1 MSFLKVG
8 KKSGAVQFFCAFF
21 EKKFV
26 YYPRRKRPSARQP
39 RNHHNHEFR
48 DTMKRDFPALLNPAL
63 QHIGAYKV
71 EGGQEAEVKLNQNES
86 PFDLPVWL
94 KEKILGEFR
103 DEPWNRYPDILP
115 YRGMQAY
122 ASFTG
127 LPPESV
133 IMSNGSNEML
143 YTIFMACLGAGRKVL
158 IPQPSF
164 SLYEKI
170 ALLLQADV
178 ATVPMGAEL
187 EFDADAVI
195 EAAARERADFIVLST
210 PNNPTG
216 KSLSHEEIER
226 ILEAADAI
234 VLVDEAYIEFSKER
248 SAIDLISRYPN
259 LIVLR
264 TMSKALALAGMRIG
278 FAMADPQLMAEI
290 TKPKIPFASGRLAE
304 ITLENVL
311 ENYGLVTDAVAY
323 ILGERARIQSELS
336 AIASVHAFESDTNF
350 LIIRVGDAGKV
361 FSRLKDAGVLV
372 RNVSGY
378 PLMEN
383 CLRFNVGL
391 REENDRL
398 LEQLRL
404 L

>member
-1 MSFLKVG
+1 
-8 KKSGAVQFFCAFF
+8 
-21 EKKFV
+21 
-26 YYPRRKRPSARQP
+26 
-39 RNHHNHEFR
+39 
-48 DTMKRDFPALLNPAL
+48 MKRDIRALLNPAL

-86 PFDLPVWL
+86 PFDLPLWL

-115 YRGMQAY
+115 YRGMEAY
-122 ASFTG
+122 ASFLG
-127 LPPESV
+127 VPVDSV

-143 YTIFMACLGAGRKVL
+143 YTIFLACLGAGRRAL

-170 ALLLQADV
+170 ALLLQAEV
-178 ATVPMGAEL
+178 VSVPMRQGL
-187 EFDADAVI
+187 EFDVDAVI
-195 EAAARERADFIVLST
+195 ETASSQRVDFIVLST

-216 KSLSHEEIER
+216 MSLSHEEVER
-226 ILEAADAI
+226 ILEAVDAI

-248 SAIDLISRYPN
+248 TALDLIGRYPN

-278 FAMADPQLMAEI
+278 FAISDPRLMAEI

-304 ITLENVL
+304 ITLVNVL
-311 ENYGLVTDAVAY
+311 ENYSLVNEAVRY
-323 ILGERARIQSELS
+323 ILGQRARIQSELS
-336 AIASVHAFESDTNF
+336 VIPAIHAFETDTNF
-350 LIIRVGDAGKV
+350 LIIRVADAGSA
-361 FSRLKDAGVLV
+361 FSRLKEAGVLV

-378 PLMEN
+378 PQMEN

-391 REENDRL
+391 SEENDRL
-398 LEQLRL
+398 LEQLKHI
-404 L
+404 